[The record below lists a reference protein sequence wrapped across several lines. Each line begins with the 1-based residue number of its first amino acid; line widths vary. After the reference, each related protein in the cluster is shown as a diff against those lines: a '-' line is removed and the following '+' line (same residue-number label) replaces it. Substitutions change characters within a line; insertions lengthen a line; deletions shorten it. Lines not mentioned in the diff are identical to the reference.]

1 MNKKRKSEINATVE
15 ELNHLKEKLS
25 EQLSNVKTI
34 KCDEIKQYSAYLS
47 DKNKSDEEVDNIDAA
62 VNNLYSAEE
71 YVAASIDS
79 ITEAIFYLETA
90 SEY

>member
-1 MNKKRKSEINATVE
+1 MNKERKSEINATVA

-47 DKNKSDEEVDNIDAA
+47 DKNKSDEVDNIDAA

-79 ITEAIFYLETA
+79 ITEAIFFLETA